1 MKQKKSHDV
10 ELSDQEFQLIEALK
24 ENPEMLDQ
32 FTSITQKFNQEVES
46 GMDAHEAERHVIKS
60 IQEVGRSMIS
70 NGLRKPKLKQSK
82 KLAGLKKS
90 SGTVKKT
97 LLVLHPRT
105 NLLRDS
111 SRPR

>member
-46 GMDAHEAERHVIKS
+46 
-60 IQEVGRSMIS
+60 
-70 NGLRKPKLKQSK
+70 
-82 KLAGLKKS
+82 
-90 SGTVKKT
+90 
-97 LLVLHPRT
+97 
-105 NLLRDS
+105 
-111 SRPR
+111 